1 MVNIVAIAAGA
12 AGLIM
17 AWLTYRYVVS
27 HSPGNETMQELG
39 DMIHDGAMTFLKR
52 EYAYLVPFLII
63 VAVLLGVAIGPATA
77 VAYLGGGIS
86 SILAGLFGMQS
97 ATKANTRTSERIGY
111 DEARVVSGRFV
122 LRTRIAKGDD
132 GVQGLALWRFV
143 LPMGSF
149 RIRSKGSDGGH
160 NGLKSIAGRLASDEY
175 ARLRIG
181 VGPRPV
187 GENQADFLLSPFDAN
202 ELATLRELV
211 PTLIEAVDCW
221 TRDGIEPAMNRY
233 NRRGTQSE

>member
-1 MVNIVAIAAGA
+1 VAKGSVAGGEVVIVKPQ
-12 AGLIM
+12 
-17 AWLTYRYVVS
+17 TYMNRS
-27 HSPGNETMQELG
+27 GTALG
-39 DMIHDGAMTFLKR
+39 
-52 EYAYLVPFLII
+52 P
-63 VAVLLGVAIGPATA
+63 LLDRSDFDPATD
-77 VAYLGGGIS
+77 LLI
-86 SILAGLFGMQS
+86 
-97 ATKANTRTSERIGY
+97 
-111 DEARVVSGRFV
+111 VVDD
-122 LRTRIAKGDD
+122 IAIP
-132 GVQGLALWRFV
+132 L
-143 LPMGSF
+143 GSF
-149 RIRSKGSDGGH
+149 RIRGKGSDGGH

-187 GENQADFLLSPFDAN
+187 GENQADFLLSPFDEN